1 VNDAI
6 VRLIVDF
13 AHTLGLK
20 VTAEGVENDQ
30 QVDSLRVMR
39 CDLAQGF
46 YFSKPLGG
54 EAAGKFVA
62 TNPAWGVSM
71 SEITIATGADLLTR
85 GGSAPVG
92 GSLFSILAEIG
103 CSRNVP

>member
-1 VNDAI
+1 MDDLKIDKSFIHGLGEDPVNDAI

-13 AHTLGLK
+13 AHTLGLMMT
-20 VTAEGVENDQ
+20 VEGVENER

-54 EAAGKFVA
+54 EAEGKFVG
-62 TNPAWGVSM
+62 TNPA
-71 SEITIATGADLLTR
+71 
-85 GGSAPVG
+85 
-92 GSLFSILAEIG
+92 
-103 CSRNVP
+103 